1 MEPRGTTPERTV
13 AVTFPVLTTALDLL
27 RNATAG
33 VRADQLDKATPCTQW
48 TVAQVLHHAAGDQL
62 AWASIV
68 GSGSLPSYD
77 PFAPPR
83 RLDRGVVEV
92 VQAAVEAATKAW
104 AGVDPA
110 ATSVPTPLPPVPV
123 MEPALA
129 AAACALDA
137 AVHAWDVAVATGQ
150 PSPLTA
156 ELAEQI
162 LPAARA
168 TAEPLRG
175 FAYAAAL
182 PAEPGDDAV
191 ATLLRY
197 LGRDPEW
204 AA

>member
-1 MEPRGTTPERTV
+1 
-13 AVTFPVLTTALDLL
+13 VTFPVLTTALDLL
-27 RNATAG
+27 RSAATG
-33 VRADQLDKATPCTQW
+33 VAADRLDDPTPCAQW
-48 TVAQVLHHAAGDQL
+48 TVAQVLHHAAGDQQ
-62 AWASIV
+62 AWAAIV
-68 GSGSLPSYD
+68 GSGSMPSYD

-83 RLDRGVVEV
+83 RLDSGVGEV
-92 VQAAVEAATKAW
+92 VQAAVEEATEAW

-137 AVHAWDVAVATGQ
+137 AVHAWDVTVATGQ

-156 ELAEQI
+156 QLAGQL
-162 LPAARA
+162 LPAAHA

-175 FAYAAAL
+175 FAYGPAL
-182 PAEPGDDAV
+182 PAQPGDDAV

-197 LGRDPEW
+197 LGRDPGW
-204 AA
+204 TP

>member
-1 MEPRGTTPERTV
+1 
-13 AVTFPVLTTALDLL
+13 
-27 RNATAG
+27 
-33 VRADQLDKATPCTQW
+33 
-48 TVAQVLHHAAGDQL
+48 VLHHAAGDQQ

-77 PFAPPR
+77 PFAPPH
-83 RLDRGVVEV
+83 RLDRGVEEV
-92 VQAAVEAATKAW
+92 VRAAVELAAKAW

-110 ATSVPTPLPPVPV
+110 AASVPTPLPPVPV

-150 PSPLTA
+150 PSPLTP

-168 TAEPLRG
+168 TADPLRG
-175 FAYAAAL
+175 FAYAPAL